1 MSQDNARVIPAHIAA
16 YLKQPAAVPIEP
28 GIQNYD
34 WGNPEFIPE
43 HFGYDNTA
51 RRPYAEV
58 WMGAHPE
65 LPALVQLDEPVSL
78 RTLIDA
84 AAETLLGTACA
95 EKFGEL
101 PFLFKV
107 LSAAQPLSIQV
118 HPNRIQA
125 AAGFARENAAGIP
138 IDAAH
143 RNYKDGNHKV
153 EMAVAITDMYALAGL
168 RPVSEIAANLQAF
181 AASAKFPDDL
191 PAADSSPSAVREL
204 FTAFMSL
211 PQPVVNDILNPVIA
225 TLDKKRDTFSR
236 DDWQYWLLRA
246 DAVFAQ
252 NDDRDRGLFAIPFLQ
267 LIHLQPLQAL
277 YMPPGITHTYLE
289 GTAVEIM
296 ANSNNVLRSGLT
308 PKHIDADELARVIDF
323 AADDPTIL
331 AAVAAGDWSVY
342 ETSADEFQLSH
353 RPLTGGETVSH
364 TAATSAEILLVL
376 TTDAHTE
383 VTADCGARN
392 FSRHGSTAVFLPVNA
407 ACAITTS
414 ADARLFRAAVGA
426 TSHPDF
432 RTRQPRTLS
441 FGTSGLRGLIT
452 DITDLEAYINCRGF
466 LRYLQV
472 IGDAAAGTTVS
483 TGGDMR
489 PSTERILGAV
499 AGAIAD
505 EGMQA
510 QYLGRVPTP
519 ALTYHGIQHQQP
531 SVMVTGSHIPFDRNG
546 IKFNKSNG
554 EILKSDEAGIL
565 AAVAAIRDETYAC
578 PADASQFDDDGM
590 FREPT
595 KGLIADPE
603 GIERYTQRYLDF
615 MPPDCLRGMRVVFY
629 QHSAVGRDLLVD
641 LLRALG
647 ADVIPMGRSES
658 FVAIDTEDI
667 TVDRLQT
674 LQELADTAAAE
685 HGPVDAVISTDGD
698 SDRPLMT
705 GIDAD
710 GKVVFYSGDVLGVVV
725 ADYLHADSIS
735 VPISV
740 NDLVDLHFRA
750 QDIEP
755 LKTKIG
761 SPFVVAGMDQAT
773 GTARVGWEANG
784 GFLTGSVIE
793 RHGRLLPALPT
804 RDAGLPLLATL
815 HAAVEA
821 RVPVTEL
828 FARLPHR
835 FSKAGLLDNFDPAIS
850 RALLQRLSPPATDV
864 PGALAPFF
872 TPADGFG
879 AITELNYIDGVRIF
893 FDNGDIAHVR
903 PSGNAPQLRMYVCAD
918 TSERADE
925 IIRLAVA
932 EPNGILRQLETWI
945 RESSDD

>member
-16 YLKQPAAVPIEP
+16 YLEQPAAVPIEP

-34 WGNPEFIPE
+34 WGNPEFIPQ

-51 RRPYAEV
+51 QRPYAEV

-65 LPALVQLDEPVSL
+65 LPALAQLDEPTSL

-84 AAETLLGTACA
+84 AAETLLGTACV

-107 LSAAQPLSIQV
+107 LSAAKPLSIQA

-143 RNYKDGNHKV
+143 RNYKDGNHKC
-153 EMAVAITDMYALAGL
+153 EMAVAITDMYALAGW

-181 AASAKFPDDL
+181 VATAEYPNDL

-204 FTAFMSL
+204 FTALMSL
-211 PQPVVNDILNPVIA
+211 PQPAVNNILNTVIER
-225 TLDKKRDTFSR
+225 LDKKCDTFSR

-246 DAVFAQ
+246 DAVFAR
-252 NDDRDRGLFAIPFLQ
+252 NGDRDRGLFAIPFLQ

-277 YMPPGITHTYLE
+277 YLAPGIVHTYLE
-289 GTAVEIM
+289 GTVVEIM

-308 PKHIDADELARVIDF
+308 PKHIDADELVRVIDF
-323 AADDPTIL
+323 AADGPTIL
-331 AAVAAGDWSVY
+331 AAASAGDWSVY
-342 ETSADEFQLSH
+342 ETAADEFQLSH
-353 RPLTGGETVSH
+353 RPMTGGATVAH
-364 TAATSAEILLVL
+364 TATTSAEILLVL
-376 TTDAHTE
+376 TSGADTE
-383 VTADCGARN
+383 VTADCGDHN

-407 ACAITTS
+407 TCAITAS
-414 ADARLFRAAVGA
+414 ADARLFRAAVGT

-432 RTRQPRTLS
+432 RTRQPHTLR
-441 FGTSGLRGLIT
+441 FGTSGLRGLVT

-489 PSTERILGAV
+489 PSTGRILSAV

-519 ALTYHGIQHQQP
+519 ALTYHGIQHRQP

-554 EILKSDEAGIL
+554 EVLKSDEAGIL
-565 AAVAAIRDETYAC
+565 AAVAAIRREIYAC

-590 FREPT
+590 FREPA
-595 KGLIADPE
+595 KDLVADPE
-603 GIERYTQRYLDF
+603 GLELYMQRYLDF

-629 QHSAVGRDLLVD
+629 QHSAVGRELLVD

-674 LQELADTAAAE
+674 LQELADTAVAE

-698 SDRPLMT
+698 SDRPLLT

-710 GKVVFYSGDVLGVVV
+710 GKVVFYGGDVLGAVV
-725 ADYLHADSIS
+725 ADYLRADSIC
-735 VPISV
+735 VPISA

-761 SPFVVAGMDQAT
+761 SPFVIDGMDQAT

-804 RDAGLPLLATL
+804 RDAALPLFAAL
-815 HAAVEA
+815 HAAAEA
-821 RVPVTEL
+821 KVPVTEL
-828 FARLPHR
+828 FARLPNR
-835 FSKAGLLDNFDPAIS
+835 YSKAGLLDNFDPAIS
-850 RALLQRLSPPATDV
+850 QALLQRLSSSAADV
-864 PGALAPFF
+864 PAALAPFF

-893 FDNGDIAHVR
+893 FENGDIAHVR

-918 TSERADE
+918 TPERADE

-932 EPNGILRQLETWI
+932 EPDGILRQLEKWI

>member
-1 MSQDNARVIPAHIAA
+1 MNPDNARVIPTHIAA

-34 WGNPEFIPE
+34 WGDPEFIPG

-51 RRPYAEV
+51 RRPYAEL

-65 LPALVQLDEPVSL
+65 LPALAQLDEPTSL
-78 RTLIDA
+78 RTLIDD
-84 AAETLLGTACA
+84 AAETLLGAACA

-138 IDAAH
+138 IDAAQ
-143 RNYKDGNHKV
+143 RNYRDGNHKV
-153 EMAVAITDMYALAGL
+153 EMAVAITGMYALAGL
-168 RPVSEIAANLQAF
+168 RPASEIAANLQPF
-181 AASAKFPDDL
+181 ADSAEYPDDL
-191 PAADSSPSAVREL
+191 PAADSSPAAGRQL
-204 FTAFMSL
+204 FTALMSL
-211 PQPVVNDILNPVIA
+211 PQPVVNDILNPVVA
-225 TLDKKRDTFSR
+225 TLDKKRDSFSR
-236 DDWQYWLLRA
+236 DDWQYWFLRA
-246 DAVFAQ
+246 NTVFAG
-252 NDDRDRGLFAIPFLQ
+252 NGDRDRGLLAIPFLQ
-267 LIHLQPLQAL
+267 LVHLQPLQAL
-277 YMPPGITHTYLE
+277 YLPPGIAHAYLE
-289 GTAVEIM
+289 GTVVEIM

-308 PKHIDADELARVIDF
+308 QKHIDTDELVRVIDF
-323 AADDPTIL
+323 AAGAPTIL
-331 AAVAAGDWSVY
+331 AAAAAGDWSVY
-342 ETSADEFQLSH
+342 ETPADEFQLSQ
-353 RPLTGGETVSH
+353 RPLTAGETVSH
-364 TAATSAEILLVL
+364 TAAASAEILLVL
-376 TTDAHTE
+376 TTDADTE
-383 VTADCGARN
+383 VTADGAGRN
-392 FSRHGSTAVFLPVNA
+392 FSRRGSTAVFLPVDA

-426 TSHPDF
+426 TGRPDF
-432 RTRQPRTLS
+432 RTRQPPTLS
-441 FGTSGLRGLIT
+441 FGTSGLRGLAT

-466 LRYLQV
+466 LRYLKV
-472 IGDAAAGTTVS
+472 VGDADEGTTVS

-489 PSTERILGAV
+489 PSTGRILGAV

-510 QYLGRVPTP
+510 HYLGRVPTP
-519 ALTYHGIQHQQP
+519 ALTYHGIQHRQP
-531 SVMVTGSHIPFDRNG
+531 SIMVTGSHIPFDRNG

-554 EILKSDEAGIL
+554 EVLKGDEAGIL

-578 PADASQFDDDGM
+578 PAAASQFDDDGM
-590 FREPT
+590 FREPA
-595 KGLIADPE
+595 KDPVADPE
-603 GIERYTQRYLDF
+603 GIELYRRRYVDF

-641 LLRALG
+641 LLDALG

-658 FVAIDTEDI
+658 FVAVDTEDI
-667 TVDRLQT
+667 TAERLQV
-674 LQELADTAAAE
+674 LQELADTAAAG

-698 SDRPLMT
+698 SDRPLLAAV
-705 GIDAD
+705 DAA
-710 GKVVFYSGDVLGVVV
+710 GKVVFYPGDVLGVVV
-725 ADYLHADSIS
+725 ADYLQADSIS
-735 VPISV
+735 VPISA

-761 SPFVVAGMDQAT
+761 SPFVIAGMDRAT

-815 HAAVEA
+815 HAAAEA
-821 RVPVTEL
+821 KVPVTEL

-835 FSKAGLLDNFDPAIS
+835 FSKAGLLDNFDPAVS

-893 FDNGDIAHVR
+893 FDNGDIAHLR
-903 PSGNAPQLRMYVCAD
+903 PSGNAPQLRMYACAD
-918 TSERADE
+918 TRERADE

-932 EPNGILRQLETWI
+932 EPDGILRQLETWI
-945 RESSDD
+945 RDSPDD